1 MSALA
6 PAPVVDARSYQDLVD
21 EALARIPIHNP
32 EWTNFNRSDPG
43 VTLIEL
49 FAFLTESL
57 LYRANQIPERNRRA
71 FLSLLGIPLHP
82 ASSARGIVTF
92 SAESGPQQTITLPA
106 GLEVRA
112 GQVPFRTQLGLD
124 LLPVEARAYTKRR
137 LAEQP
142 QELVD
147 YYSALYASY
156 KGSKPETT
164 SLELYETVP
173 LAVEHPEGVDL
184 VGTADRSLWIALLLR
199 RADGVGEAP
208 LAAARTALAGKTLSL
223 GIVPVL
229 DDPDAQL
236 SPLGRSVHEA
246 QARLDYQLPS
256 VPASGSLGADPTAR
270 LPKYRSLD
278 PHAQVNVLDEPGIV
292 QLTLPDEDGLG
303 YWLDI
308 DPLEAGVGNLPP
320 ALEDTK
326 LAARVVT
333 WLRITASTGA
343 QAKLLWAGVN
353 AVTVTQQARVANE
366 VLPNGTGLPDQAVRL
381 AHPPVLP
388 ETVTIRVGAVE
399 WKRVEDLYS
408 AGPEVPVPDLRRP
421 PGAAQPAATTPQVYT
436 VDAASGIV
444 RFGDGLHGARPP
456 ADAALRADYAYGSGR
471 AGNVGAD
478 AITTSPALPA
488 GVKVTNPVRTWG
500 GAEAESVAE
509 GEKQIARYLRHRD
522 RLVSAEDFETI
533 VRRTPGVDVG
543 RVDVIPAFNPELAP
557 SAPGDAA
564 GAVTLLVIPGLDPLH
579 PEAPQP
585 YQPFLDAICS
595 YIDPRRLVTT
605 EVFLRGPT
613 YKPIWV
619 SVGIDVVAGLSI
631 AELRDA
637 VKAALTR
644 FLAPLPTDTGGD
656 AAAAASFPHA
666 ATGWPRRKPVVPLE
680 LLAVASRVPGI
691 DLVRPVLVAA
701 GTGAGSDTD
710 PVPMNGLELPL
721 ATISVVVGDPL
732 PLDQVRGL
740 APTPEPAKNVVP
752 VPVVPE
758 TC

>member
-6 PAPVVDARSYQDLVD
+6 PAPVLDARSYQDLVD

-71 FLSLLGIPLHP
+71 FLSLLGVPLQP

-92 SAESGPQQTITLPA
+92 SAESGPQQTVTLPA
-106 GLEVRA
+106 DLEVRA
-112 GQVPFRTQLGLD
+112 GQVPFRTELGLD
-124 LLPVEARAYTKRR
+124 LLPVEARAYYKRR
-137 LAEQP
+137 LDEQP

-156 KGSKPETT
+156 KGSKPDTT
-164 SLELYETVP
+164 SLQLYETVP
-173 LAVEHPEGVDL
+173 LGLDQGGVDL

-199 RADGVGEAP
+199 RADGVGDAP
-208 LAAARTALAGKTLSL
+208 LAAARAALAGKTLSL

-256 VPASGSLGADPTAR
+256 VPASGSLGVEPDRVPA
-270 LPKYRSLD
+270 YRSLD
-278 PHAQVNVLDEPGIV
+278 PQAQVNVLDEPGIV
-292 QLTLPDEDGLG
+292 QLTLPDENGLG
-303 YWLDI
+303 YWQDI
-308 DPLEAGVGNLPP
+308 DPLEAGVGKLPP
-320 ALEDTK
+320 ALDDTK

-353 AVTVTQQARVANE
+353 AVTATQQARVANE

-388 ETVTIRVGAVE
+388 ETVTIRVGSVE
-399 WKRVEDLYS
+399 WRRVDDLYS

-421 PGAAQPAATTPQVYT
+421 PGAAQPPTPSPEVHT
-436 VDAASGIV
+436 VDPASGIV

-456 ADAALRADYAYGSGR
+456 AGVAVRADYAYGSGR
-471 AGNVGAD
+471 AGNVGPD

-509 GEKQIARYLRHRD
+509 GEKQIARYLRHLD

-543 RVDVIPAFNPELAP
+543 RVDVVPAFSPELAP

-564 GAVTLLVIPGLDPLH
+564 GAVTLLVIPRLDPLH
-579 PEAPQP
+579 PGAPQP
-585 YQPFLDAICS
+585 DQPFLDAICS

-619 SVGIDVVAGLSI
+619 SVGIDIVAGRSV
-631 AELRDA
+631 AEMRDA

-644 FLAPLPTDTGGD
+644 FLAPLPSDPGED
-656 AAAAASFPHA
+656 AADAASFPHA
-666 ATGWPRRKPVVPLE
+666 ATGWPRRKPVVPFE
-680 LLAVASRVPGI
+680 LVAVASRVPGV

-701 GTGAGSDTD
+701 GAGAGSDRD

-721 ATISVVVGDPL
+721 ATVSVVVGDPL